1 MSSLSATSPSSAELF
16 GAQAS
21 PDDPLLM
28 SFLADRTWMNFAIA
42 EPRATEHSLTRDVF
56 AGGNSEM
63 TIFRKPP
70 THVKEPQ
77 QGDQHS
83 PTRRRVRARELAA
96 SERKAKEWI
105 AAELV
110 RLKRLTEPRGG
121 E

>member
-1 MSSLSATSPSSAELF
+1 MA
-16 GAQAS
+16 
-21 PDDPLLM
+21 
-28 SFLADRTWMNFAIA
+28 
-42 EPRATEHSLTRDVF
+42 
-56 AGGNSEM
+56 
-63 TIFRKPP
+63 IFRKPP

-77 QGDQHS
+77 RGDQHFQ
-83 PTRRRVRARELAA
+83 TQRRVPARELAA